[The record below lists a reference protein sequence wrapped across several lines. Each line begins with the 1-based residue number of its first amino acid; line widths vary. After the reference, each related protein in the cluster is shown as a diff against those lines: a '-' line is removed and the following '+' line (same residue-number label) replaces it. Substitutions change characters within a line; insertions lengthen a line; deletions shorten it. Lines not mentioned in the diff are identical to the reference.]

1 MHGDLRLTVP
11 LHTVV
16 SKMFPA
22 CLWSVACK
30 QNHAETGGTLTVRK
44 TLVSSGITWDFF
56 QLKQL

>member
-11 LHTVV
+11 VHTVV

-30 QNHAETGGTLTVRK
+30 QNHAETGIALAIRK
-44 TLVSSGITWDFF
+44 RLVSSGITWDFF
-56 QLKQL
+56 